1 MTTTNDRRH
10 EGLPADR
17 QNVGRALL
25 DVARNQMAE
34 RAQRIEHCVGQLS
47 DDQLWWRPLEGMN
60 SIANL
65 LLHLG
70 GNMTQWILSGVGG
83 EPDHRYRP
91 GEFADRSFAPKAEV
105 LEGFKAVVARVDTL
119 LAEFDETRLLEP
131 RRIQGFEETVL
142 SALWH
147 CLEHLG
153 GHTQEI
159 ICLTRMQLG
168 DRYVF
173 AWTPSSVE
181 QGAGA
186 SV

>member
-1 MTTTNDRRH
+1 MTPTPAARRH
-10 EGLPADR
+10 EGVPV
-17 QNVGRALL
+17 QSQEIGRAFL

-34 RAQRIEHCVGQLS
+34 RVERIEHCVGQLS
-47 DDQLWWRPLEGMN
+47 DAQLWWRPQDGMN

-83 EPDHRYRP
+83 EADFRDRP
-91 GEFADRSFAPKAEV
+91 AEFSDRSLAPKSEV
-105 LEGFKAVVARVDTL
+105 MNRFRHVVSRVDAL
-119 LAEFDETRLLEP
+119 LASFDETKLLES

-147 CLEHLG
+147 SLEHLG

-159 ICLTRMQLG
+159 IALTRMQLG
-168 DRYVF
+168 DRYLF
-173 AWTPSSVE
+173 AWMPSTEE
-181 QGAGA
+181 QGA
-186 SV
+186 